1 MQTIIA
7 LTSASGELIV
17 DDYVYSSIQKVL
29 FEDRVEKIY
38 FTGFSQCEAMKFLNE
53 TSSDLTFNKAK
64 IYTGYNPSLLSL
76 ATRCNTLDELSTTI
90 FDAVVRFVNSN
101 LPDNNSIKTIYIDHL
116 KSSDYFLKKAINGD
130 LIDEYE
136 KKEYFSTWI
145 YKHHAYYEIQDD
157 PLVIRLNFPLLPN
170 ILHKVIIELPH
181 HERTN
186 LDITENHIVKGIL
199 LEHTFLS
206 TLRATHLQMFT
217 LLWEGTCE
225 RFKCFLNTNYHSR
238 CIALPKLYK
247 SILYQLRFGHPVI
260 DGVRLLADQYNKHF
274 LVFFQVS
281 LSKYSDHGSKVN
293 GLCWL

>member
-199 LEHTFLS
+199 LEHTFFKYFES
-206 TLRATHLQMFT
+206 NTSSDVYTTLGRHMRT
-217 LLWEGTCE
+217 
-225 RFKCFLNTNYHSR
+225 
-238 CIALPKLYK
+238 
-247 SILYQLRFGHPVI
+247 
-260 DGVRLLADQYNKHF
+260 
-274 LVFFQVS
+274 FQVLSQYKLPFS
-281 LSKYSDHGSKVN
+281 LHCTTQTVQIYTISVKIWPSCN
-293 GLCWL
+293 